1 MLYIVYIENDQASRF
16 SFEQITAT
24 LRARG
29 FDNYLYLYNTLEE
42 AFDSIPLERP
52 DIVFFE
58 LRPRS
63 KQAPSNLDFV
73 RLLRQ
78 HPLCTHTSL
87 VAMAEFILPADRS
100 AALSAGCHAFLQK
113 PVRYPAVEATINR
126 LVFGA
131 LP

>member
-1 MLYIVYIENDQASRF
+1 MLYIVYIENDQAGRF
-16 SFEQITAT
+16 SFEQIAAT

-63 KQAPSNLDFV
+63 KQAPTNLDFV

-78 HPLCTHTSL
+78 HRCVRTHRWWRWRVHAARRPQRCAERRLPRLPSEARPL
-87 VAMAEFILPADRS
+87 PGR
-100 AALSAGCHAFLQK
+100 
-113 PVRYPAVEATINR
+113 
-126 LVFGA
+126 
-131 LP
+131 